1 MRRLIYSFN
10 ARIKPEKKRD
20 DKMKKLINLLIIV
33 LLLTSSAFSQ
43 KYLEKAFKYT
53 NPDELVT
60 LSANLPFSQA
70 VELLSK
76 VSEKTTGKK
85 IVSTVQREDPIGIEL
100 KSMTYD
106 KALVVIVQYANLVF
120 EERPEVIVIKK
131 KNEVVEA
138 PKDPANY
145 APVTA
150 REVKISAVFFEMNT
164 TELKKRGI
172 NWQFLLSGESMDMGG
187 KAITTPT
194 DQSASGSASTTTS
207 SAGFDFNVKSSKLD
221 FGGFFGQATAVFKF
235 FETNNLGELIAS
247 PTITVRDQKEGRI
260 QVGSDFSI
268 KQKDFAGNVTDAF
281 FSTGAIIKVT
291 PFVMKE
297 DSLDYVLLKLD
308 VERSSATPSTAMTEV
323 KKTSA
328 STQVLMLNGE
338 ETIIGGLYSNEE
350 SVVRNGIPFLKD
362 LPWWVLGI
370 RYLTGNDETTVI
382 KKELVILIRA
392 ELLPSLK
399 ERFANPVKDKLIN
412 KEINSYREKIKYYQF
427 NQATNENKGE

>member
-1 MRRLIYSFN
+1 
-10 ARIKPEKKRD
+10 
-20 DKMKKLINLLIIV
+20 MKKLINLFVII
-33 LLLTSSAFSQ
+33 LLLTPSAFSQ

-53 NPDELVT
+53 NPNELVT

-76 VSEKTTGKK
+76 TSEKITGKK
-85 IVSTVQREDPIGIEL
+85 IVSLVQREEPIGIEL
-100 KSMTYD
+100 KNTPYD
-106 KALVVIVQYANLVF
+106 KALVIIVQYANLIF
-120 EERPEVIVIKK
+120 EEREDVIVIKK
-131 KNEVVEA
+131 KHEVVEA

-145 APVTA
+145 ASVTS

-172 NWQFLLSGESMDMGG
+172 NWQFLLSGESMDMGS

-194 DQSASGSASTTTS
+194 DQAVSGSATTTS

-221 FGGFFGQATAVFKF
+221 FGGFFGQASAIFKF

-247 PTITVRDQKEGRI
+247 PTVTVRDQKEGRI

-281 FSTGAIIKVT
+281 FSTGAIIRVT

-308 VERSSATPSTAMTEV
+308 VERSSATPSTGMTEV

-338 ETIIGGLYSNEE
+338 ETIIGGLYSTDE
-350 SVVRNGIPFLKD
+350 SKVRNGIPFFKD
-362 LPWWVLGI
+362 LPWWVLGL
-370 RYLTGNDETTVI
+370 RYLTGNDETTLI
-382 KKELVILIRA
+382 KKELVILIKA
-392 ELLPSLK
+392 ELLPTLK
-399 ERFANPVKDKLIN
+399 DRFANPTKGKVIEN
-412 KEINSYREKIKYYQF
+412 EVNSYRNKIKYYQF
-427 NQATNENKGE
+427 NQATNENKEE

>member
-1 MRRLIYSFN
+1 
-10 ARIKPEKKRD
+10 
-20 DKMKKLINLLIIV
+20 MKKLINLLLMT

-53 NPDELVT
+53 NPEELVT
-60 LSANLPFSQA
+60 LSADLPFNKA
-70 VELLSK
+70 IDLLSK
-76 VSEKTTGKK
+76 VSQKVTGKK
-85 IVSTVQREDPIGIEL
+85 ILSMTQRQDPIGIEL
-100 KSMTYD
+100 KNITYD
-106 KALVVIVQYANLVF
+106 KALVVIVQYANLVY
-120 EERPEVIVIKK
+120 EEREDVIIVKK
-131 KNEVVEA
+131 KNEVIET
-138 PKDPANY
+138 PKDPQNY
-145 APVTA
+145 APVTS

-194 DQSASGSASTTTS
+194 DQSSSSSTTSS

-221 FGGFFGQATAVFKF
+221 FGGFFGQATAIFKF

-291 PFVMKE
+291 PFVFRE
-297 DSLDYVLLKLD
+297 DSLDYILLKTD
-308 VERSSATPSTAMTEV
+308 VERSSATPSTGMTEV

-338 ETIIGGLYSNEE
+338 ETIIGGLYSTEE

-362 LPWWVLGI
+362 LPWWVLGL

-382 KKELVILIRA
+382 KKELVILIKA
-392 ELLPSLK
+392 ELLPGLK
-399 ERFANPVKDKLIN
+399 DRLANPVKGKLIE
-412 KEINSYREKIKYYQF
+412 KEINTYRDKIKYYQF